1 MSLYRLKEG
10 SSGRRLVYY
19 SRQEMMAWSSYG
31 VGEKW
36 SNPKCIFEIETM
48 GFLIDWKWGM
58 RDREQLMF

>member
-1 MSLYRLKEG
+1 M
-10 SSGRRLVYY
+10 YY